1 MGADNLIWLKLAGH
15 TISVRVGGAR
25 RYAVGA
31 KVRLG
36 FDMTMAS
43 LFDAQTEER
52 I

>member
-1 MGADNLIWLKLAGH
+1 
-15 TISVRVGGAR
+15 VRIGGAR
-25 RYAVGA
+25 RYKVGA

-43 LFDAQTEER
+43 LFDAETEER